1 MYHPLTTYYAQAVQ
15 KRLASAHDLARRH
28 LNKAAIRQ
36 KRNYDK
42 RLAGR
47 PFTVGDSVWLHNVR
61 RKKGRNAKL
70 DCPWKGPYLVISV
83 LSDVVC
89 RIQKSEKAKPN
100 VVHSD
105 RLKPYL
111 GPPLERWIPGRQT
124 QLSKPRE
131 EEREASDVD
140 SPVFVENGQSAPI
153 NEREGVELVEAEST
167 VAEEDDVTPRPQ
179 NADCIGAD
187 NRDQPDNVREPEPRA
202 ESSTASVDCHNLED
216 VSSETVELPVQVIP
230 ETDSNVRGRPS
241 TQRKS
246 PSRYG
251 TWVDG

>member
-1 MYHPLTTYYAQAVQ
+1 M
-15 KRLASAHDLARRH
+15 
-28 LNKAAIRQ
+28 
-36 KRNYDK
+36 
-42 RLAGR
+42 
-47 PFTVGDSVWLHNVR
+47 
-61 RKKGRNAKL
+61 
-70 DCPWKGPYLVISV
+70 

-89 RIQKSEKAKPN
+89 RIQKSKKAKPK

-111 GPPLERWIPGRQT
+111 GPPLERWIPRRQT

-131 EEREASDVD
+131 EERESLDVD

-153 NEREGVELVEAEST
+153 NEREGVEFVEAEAT
-167 VAEEDDVTPRPQ
+167 VGEEDNVTPRPQ

-187 NRDQPDNVREPEPRA
+187 NSDQPDNVREPEPRA
-202 ESSTASVDCHNLED
+202 ESSTSNVDCHNLGD

-241 TQRKS
+241 RQRRP

-251 TWVDG
+251 TWVDGKPDCLVILT